1 MNGSILGVEDKPPY
15 SVVLARFDDAWQIG
29 FRIEGLE
36 NGLVAVFVPG
46 APNPQWGAV
55 YFMTS
60 DRVKAVD
67 IPPPATLKCL
77 RRLGAGSDALLHGIS
92 VYAGSAK

>member
-1 MNGSILGVEDKPPY
+1 MPKSPY
-15 SVVLARFDDAWQIG
+15 PVVLARFDDAWRIG

-46 APNPQWGAV
+46 APNPQLGVV

-60 DRVKAVD
+60 DRVKPAD
-67 IPPPATLKCL
+67 IPPAATLKCL

-92 VYAGSAK
+92 VDTASAK